1 MNMVLLSLTV
11 SSHTNA
17 LISDVHTKALGSD
30 VLVNDALRSTR
41 GCRKETS
48 HHNGMASCAEGYN
61 VHAVEVSNSVP
72 LVISCC
78 PLSTVDGG

>member
-1 MNMVLLSLTV
+1 MFIPRLLV
-11 SSHTNA
+11 
-17 LISDVHTKALGSD
+17 SD

-41 GCRKETS
+41 EGCKKETS

-78 PLSTVDGG
+78 PLSTVDGVLTVNGDVCG